1 MWHSRRQYVPAISN
15 KIVTENQNNN
25 AGINFQGCAIGNGL
39 VDPAS
44 QYPQYG
50 ELSRVCACVYML

>member
-50 ELSRVCACVYML
+50 ELSRECA

>member
-1 MWHSRRQYVPAISN
+1 MQYVPAISN
-15 KIVTENQNNN
+15 KIVTENQNG

-50 ELSRVCACVYML
+50 ES